1 MVGQHVDISTVGDG
15 KDVGGH
21 LRATLA
27 SVQLGASC
35 RVYWVPLVGVDSHT
49 EETGVSLWVDM
60 YVIAWWVERDYGAW

>member
-15 KDVGGH
+15 EDVGGH

-49 EETGVSLWVDM
+49 EETGVSLWVNM